1 MRVSPFAMQLAA
13 ASLLLATPL
22 FAASYHLTFD
32 DEFNS
37 YNSSRWQTADFY
49 GMRNNGG
56 DFQGQWFCDPTYSPS
71 GYTAYN
77 PFVASGSGT
86 LNIRAQPTNGTSYY
100 SGGLSGSTAQPYLS
114 GQLTTAHKF
123 TQRYGYYELRAKL
136 PPGKGLWSRFWFLT
150 DDGAWP
156 GEYDCFEVL
165 GRENPS
171 PVHQTTHFRN
181 TNTSHGIDGF
191 TYAGTNATDGNF
203 HTYGFLWEPKTVTWY
218 VDGVATLKQDN
229 RIDKPMY
236 ILLDLTVGN
245 DPLTT
250 WPGSPDGTT
259 PWPANMEMDYFR
271 VYSADPSLPSVTPD
285 SGYSASTIPDGST
298 AEVTPTTAQ
307 LPAGWT
313 AGDIVSPA
321 AYLGSTT
328 WNTNTGEW
336 MLKGTSYANGNQYQ
350 FASTSLSSDGAVI
363 ATVGSVAALNAN
375 TVNSGVMIRESSSQ
389 SSRQIDL
396 LYTTAVNDPT
406 TINGLKLLTRT
417 NTSGSVTSL
426 TISNVSAPVTLRLL
440 RTATNTYTAAYSTN
454 AGLNWITVG
463 TAQTNTMGNT
473 VLAGIALGADTG
485 QLELA
490 RAIFNNVTVGQ
501 FAPVLTPA
509 TNTVV
514 TGQTIG
520 FTASLIN
527 QSTGSNAS
535 TGTITWSVA
544 SGGGTIDSNG
554 VYTASAMMGTG
565 TATITAVFGTNFV
578 SSTIAVVLPS
588 PWLVPSL
595 VQTPPSDAGFT
606 SGVWTVAGGGAGIS
620 TNGSQDW
627 FRFVSSAMSGNGTN
641 TVMVNSLGG
650 LQAGLVIRD
659 LINVGDAYPDAGA
672 CYAGIWSTAT
682 GLQWAT
688 RETAN
693 GNAASRAQLTTAAM
707 PIWLRLTRSGASTN
721 IFTAYYSTNGNTWT
735 QLGSPRTFA
744 MSAPALVGLAV
755 ASGSAMTTTTNT
767 FSNLNFSA
775 STNAC
780 LFSLVVSP
788 GTYTPTFASNVLT
801 YVATNYLPNNQVTV
815 TVTNADLTATNI
827 LIYNGSSQGTLA
839 SGSPSSLLTM
849 TQGTANVVK
858 VLVTAQ
864 DGLTTNLYT
873 VNVTLQPSQT
883 QPYLTNSVSGGT
895 NLVLNWPS
903 DHTGWRLLVQTNNLQ
918 NGVSSNTNDWATAT
932 NSSNTNQVF
941 VPIVITN
948 RSGFYR
954 MVYP

>member
-1 MRVSPFAMQLAA
+1 MAA
-13 ASLLLATPL
+13 T
-22 FAASYHLTFD
+22 YHLTFD

-77 PFVASGSGT
+77 PFILSGT
-86 LNIRAQPTNGTSYY
+86 GTLTIRAQPTNGTSYY
-100 SGGLSGSTAQPYLS
+100 SGGLSGSTAQQYVS

-123 TQRYGYYELRAKL
+123 TQRYGYFELRAKL
-136 PPGKGLWSRFWFLT
+136 PPGKGLWSRYWFLT

-156 GEYDCFEVL
+156 GEYDAFEVL

-171 PVHQTTHFRN
+171 PAHQTTHYRN

-191 TYAGTNATDGNF
+191 TYSGINAADGNF
-203 HTYGFLWEPKTVTWY
+203 HTYGFLWDPKTVTWY

-229 RIDKPMY
+229 RINQPMY
-236 ILLDLTVGN
+236 ILLDLAVGN
-245 DPLTT
+245 DPQNTY
-250 WPGSPDGTT
+250 PGSPDGTT

-298 AEVTPTTAQ
+298 VEVTPTTAQ

-313 AGDIVSPA
+313 AADIVSPA

-350 FASTSLSSDGAVI
+350 FASTSLAGDGAVV
-363 ATVGSVAALNAN
+363 ATVGSVTALNAN

-389 SSRQIDL
+389 GSRQIAL
-396 LYTTAVNDPT
+396 FYTTSVNDPT
-406 TINGLKLLTRT
+406 TTNGLKLLIRT
-417 NTSGSVTSL
+417 NTSGSVNSL
-426 TISNVSAPVTLRLL
+426 TVTNISAPVTLRLL

-454 AGLNWITVG
+454 GGLNWITVG

-473 VLAGIALGADTG
+473 VLAGLALGADTG

-490 RAIFNNVTVGQ
+490 RATFNNVTVGQ
-501 FAPVLTPA
+501 FAPMLTPT
-509 TNTVV
+509 TNSVV
-514 TGQTIG
+514 TGQTTS
-520 FTASLIN
+520 FTASLVN
-527 QSTGSNAS
+527 QLTGSSVSTGP
-535 TGTITWSVA
+535 ITWSVA
-544 SGGGTIDSNG
+544 SGGGTIDTNG
-554 VYTASAMMGTG
+554 VYTAPALIGTG
-565 TATITAVFGTNFV
+565 SAVIKAMFGTNV
-578 SSTIAVVLPS
+578 VTSTIAVILPS
-588 PWLVPSL
+588 PWAVPSL
-595 VQTPPSDAGFT
+595 NQTPPSDAGFG
-606 SGVWTVAGGGAGIS
+606 SGVWTVVGGGTGIS

-650 LQAGLVIRD
+650 SQAGLVIRD
-659 LINVGDAYPDAGA
+659 SINYGDAYPDASA
-672 CYAGIWSTAT
+672 SYAGIWTT
-682 GLQWAT
+682 GTGIVWAT
-688 RETAN
+688 RETAS
-693 GNAASRAQLTTAAM
+693 GNAALRAQVTTNAM
-707 PIWLRLTRSGASTN
+707 PIWLRLTRSGASSN
-721 IFTAYYSTNGNTWT
+721 IFAAYYSTNGNIWT
-735 QLGSPRTFA
+735 QLGSSRTFT

-755 ASGSAMTTTTNT
+755 ASGSASTATTNT

-775 STNAC
+775 STNAY
-780 LFSLVVSP
+780 LFSLVISP
-788 GTYTPTFASNVLT
+788 GLYTPIFASNVLT
-801 YVATNYLPNNQVTV
+801 YAATNYLPNNRVTV
-815 TVTNADLTATNI
+815 TVTNADLTATNT
-827 LIYNGSSQGTLA
+827 LIYNGASQGTLV
-839 SGSPSSLLTM
+839 SGSTSSLLTL
-849 TQGTANVVK
+849 TQGATNVVK
-858 VLVTAQ
+858 VIVMAQ
-864 DGLTTNLYT
+864 DGVTTNLYT
-873 VNVTLQPSQT
+873 VNLTLQPNQT
-883 QPYLTNSVSGGT
+883 QPYLTNRVSGGT

-918 NGVSSNTNDWATAT
+918 NGISSNTNDWATVA

-941 VPIVITN
+941 IPTVITN